1 MTYSHSIFRRL
12 PSVLAVIAL
21 AVAAQPASAQNVGT
35 FVLAKIQNFQQTS
48 TTAPVADP
56 MAPFQFGSFVSQ
68 GTATLNSATLT
79 FNGGFSP
86 KAYTPGTGAFTILDT
101 FTTQAQLDA
110 AYPTTTYT
118 LNVDTSAGMFS
129 KSISYFA
136 FLGYPTLPRLT
147 VPAAD
152 WQNGVLVIDP
162 AVDYTLTW
170 APYSNATAADLIQ
183 LSIQGSGLSLAPFP
197 ASQNSFTIPAGTLQ
211 PGRTYSS
218 DLAFLRVSGT
228 TAADANFGAGFAL
241 LVRNT
246 SFTIRTLTPALAFT
260 GAVSTKAHG
269 TTGVFSIPLAAG
281 NAVESRTGGANGDHT
296 IVFTFNNEI
305 ATANVAVT
313 SGTATISG
321 TPTIVGNTVTVNLTG
336 VANAQNV
343 TLTASQITDVFAQAL
358 PDVSLTVGFLL
369 GDTNGDG
376 TVNGGD
382 ALQTRNRAGQVTD
395 ATNFRSDFNL
405 DGVVNGG
412 DVIVARSRSGSSL
425 TAAPTTKE

>member
-1 MTYSHSIFRRL
+1 LPLICRCTSAAFRRCLEPRRGRRLRAERRHVRARQDPEL
-12 PSVLAVIAL
+12 PAN
-21 AVAAQPASAQNVGT
+21 QHDR
-35 FVLAKIQNFQQTS
+35 
-48 TTAPVADP
+48 ADRGRD
-56 MAPFQFGSFVSQ
+56 APFQFGSFVAQ

-79 FNGGFSP
+79 FNGGASP
-86 KAYTPGTGAFTILDT
+86 RAYTPGTGAFSILDT

-162 AVDYTLTW
+162 AADYTLTW

-183 LSIQGSGLSLAPFP
+183 LSIAGSGLALSPFP
-197 ASQNSFTIPAGTLQ
+197 ASQNSYTIPAGTLQ

-218 DLAFLRVSGT
+218 DLAFLRVAGT
-228 TAADANFGAGFAL
+228 TSADANFGAGFAL

-246 SFTIRTLTPALAFT
+246 GFTIRTLAPALTFT
-260 GAVSTKAHG
+260 SAVSRKLHG
-269 TTGVFSIPLAAG
+269 SETAFDVDLTGG
-281 NAVESRTGGANGDHT
+281 NAVESRTGGPMGDHT
-296 IVFTFNNEI
+296 LVFTFSNEI
-305 ATANVAVT
+305 STANVAVT

-321 TPTIVGNTVTVNLTG
+321 TPVIVGNTVTVNLTG
-336 VANAQNV
+336 VANAQSVTV
-343 TLTASQITDVFAQAL
+343 TLSQITDTFSQTL
-358 PDVSLTVGFLL
+358 PDRAVIVGFLL
-369 GDTNGDG
+369 GDTSGDG
-376 TVNGGD
+376 VVNGGD
-382 ALQTRNRAGQVTD
+382 ALQTRSRAGQVTD
-395 ATNFRSDFNL
+395 GTNFRSDFNL

-412 DVIVARSRSGSSL
+412 DVIIARSRSGSSL
-425 TAAPTTKE
+425 TAAPAPKE